1 MRASG
6 DNISN
11 TTSHPIHYR
20 LVLLL
25 FFFSGLAALVYEVL
39 WIKEL
44 GLLFGNTAFA
54 SATTLAAFFLGLAV
68 GGYFWGQRAAGL
80 DNPLQTYG
88 LLELAAA
95 ISVVGYFLILDG
107 YHGLYPTLFATFGDS
122 RWAFIAL
129 KFLLALLILFPPAFF
144 IGGTLPV
151 ISQYLVQGTQQLG
164 LKISILYAINT
175 LGAAIGALL
184 AGFYL
189 PRIYGFSMTYW
200 MAIGCT
206 TSVGLVALII
216 ARRHTTDTPVSQP
229 KPAQK
234 ASANPEDMRISLP
247 IIRVLVLLSGFG
259 TLCLQILWTRMFAQV
274 LQNSVYTFASIVIV
288 FLMFL
293 SAGAFVANRLILK
306 HVSAVNGLF
315 GLLTLGAMLVACTP
329 FLFHFWTNGLHYIG
343 AQSGWNEYL
352 FQVFKSEVI
361 IIAPPLLVIGALFP
375 FLLKTAESYHSSSGR
390 LVGQLIALNTVG
402 AVLGSVTA
410 GFVLLETLGVSASIR
425 FVAMSYLLAGLYL
438 IYGQALTVRRTIM
451 IPLFCILLL
460 VSIFD
465 TSRLPVVRI
474 DPVIDE
480 ESLLEAWVSSSAT
493 VAVVRR
499 RNALKIKV
507 NNYYTLGGTGSRELE
522 ELEGF
527 LPVLLHPNPQSVFF
541 LGLGTGISAG
551 AVLHFPIQRL
561 LVAELIPDVIE
572 ASEKYFGRYN
582 NRLFFDQR
590 VRIIA
595 EDGRN
600 FLAASR
606 EKFDIIIAD
615 LFVPWRSGAGSLYTL
630 EHYLSI
636 RKRLRENGL
645 FMQWLPA
652 YQLSKYELLSIART
666 ITEVF
671 PQVTFWRGDFSS
683 RKPIIGLLAQTGAVP
698 LATDAQIFSEERK
711 SKDQERVPLLA
722 RYVGNMRALREELRM
737 YPVSEDDKP
746 LIEYQAPI
754 TQRRQKSKQVQWITG
769 DTLIRTMQHIQAF
782 QPLDQDP
789 YLTALSSAQRSL
801 PKAGMYLHEAQVLKQ
816 EGRLTAASEAY
827 ARFNNIIGLAP

>member
-1 MRASG
+1 MQASG
-6 DNISN
+6 EISLG
-11 TTSHPIHYR
+11 TSSQPAHYGW
-20 LVLLL
+20 VLLL

-39 WIKEL
+39 WMREL

-107 YHGLYPTLFATFGDS
+107 YHALYPTLFAAFGDS

-144 IGGTLPV
+144 IGGTLPI
-151 ISQYLVQGTQQLG
+151 ISQYLIQGTQQLG
-164 LKISILYAINT
+164 LRISILYAVNT

-189 PRIYGFSMTYW
+189 PRMFGFSMTYW

-206 TSVGLVALII
+206 TGVGLLALII
-216 ARRHTTDTPVSQP
+216 ARRDNTDATVSQP
-229 KPAQK
+229 KPTQK
-234 ASANPEDMRISLP
+234 KSIPPEELRISLP
-247 IIRVLVLLSGFG
+247 IIRSLVILSGFG

-288 FLMFL
+288 FLLFL
-293 SAGAFVANRLILK
+293 SVGALVANRLILK
-306 HVSAVNGLF
+306 HVSPVNALF

-343 AQSGWNEYL
+343 ARSGWNEYL
-352 FQVFKSEVI
+352 FQVFTSEVV
-361 IIAPPLLVIGALFP
+361 IIAPPLLVLGALFP
-375 FLLKTAESYHSSSGR
+375 FLLKTAESYHTSSGR
-390 LVGQLIALNTVG
+390 LVGQLIALNTLG

-410 GFVLLETLGVSASIR
+410 GFVLLETIGVSAGIR
-425 FVAMSYLLAGLYL
+425 FVAVSYLLAGLYL
-438 IYGQALTVRRTIM
+438 IYAHAQTNRRLVT
-451 IPLFCILLL
+451 IPLICILLL
-460 VSIFD
+460 VSVFD

-474 DPVIDE
+474 DPVADE
-480 ESLLEAWVSSSAT
+480 ESLLEVWESSSAT
-493 VAVVRR
+493 VAVVKRR
-499 RNALKIKV
+499 DALKIKV

-522 ELEGF
+522 ELEGY

-561 LVAELIPDVIE
+561 LVAELVPDVIE
-572 ASEKYFGRYN
+572 ASKKYFGRYN

-590 VRIIA
+590 ARTIA
-595 EDGRN
+595 QDGRN
-600 FLAASR
+600 FLAGSR
-606 EKFDIIIAD
+606 EKFDIVIAD

-636 RKRLRENGL
+636 RESLRANGI

-652 YQLSKYELLSIART
+652 YQLSKYELLSIVRT
-666 ITEVF
+666 MTEVF
-671 PQVTFWRGDFSS
+671 PQVTFWRGGFSS
-683 RKPIIGLLAQTGAVP
+683 RKPIIGLLAQVDPAP
-698 LATDAQIFSEERK
+698 LATDAQIFSEEHQPIDK
-711 SKDQERVPLLA
+711 ERVPMLA
-722 RYVGNMRALREELRM
+722 HYVGNMTALREELRA
-737 YPVSEDDKP
+737 YPVNEDDKS

-754 TQRRQKSKQVQWITG
+754 TQRRQKSKEAEWITG
-769 DTLIRTMQHIQAF
+769 DTLIQTMQHIQAS
-782 QPLDQDP
+782 QHLDQDV
-789 YLTALSSAQRSL
+789 YLSAISSAQRRL
-801 PKAGMYLHEAQVLKQ
+801 PEAGMYLHRAQVLKQ
-816 EGRLTAASEAY
+816 EGRLTAANEAY
-827 ARFNNIIGLAP
+827 ARYKQLIDLEP